1 MANVIDL
8 KKYQEKRNFRPTFNH
23 TKTPEEL
30 AWLNTLGLSID
41 EVKEKL
47 DQNKNDSDLIKQYA
61 ELITEKS
68 DLEVLFNL
76 RRDIHVRTP
85 FNYTPVVTKEIKESV
100 FRLLTK
106 FLPLAKAF
114 RDEYKA
120 GNFFSVEEFIQ
131 GEAVIATV
139 VLLGRIIT
147 VNKWTPQ

>member
-76 RRDIHVRTP
+76 RKDIHIKTP
-85 FNYTPVVTKEIKESV
+85 FNYTPALTKEIKESV

-106 FLPLAKAF
+106 FLPLAKTF
-114 RDEYKA
+114 RADYKS
-120 GNFFSVEEFIQ
+120 GKFLSVGEFLQ
-131 GEAVIATV
+131 GEAVIETV
-139 VLLGRIIT
+139 VLLDRVMRI
-147 VNKWTPQ
+147 NKWTPQ

>member
-1 MANVIDL
+1 M
-8 KKYQEKRNFRPTFNH
+8 
-23 TKTPEEL
+23 
-30 AWLNTLGLSID
+30 
-41 EVKEKL
+41 
-47 DQNKNDSDLIKQYA
+47 IKQYA

-106 FLPLAKAF
+106 FLPLAKTF